1 MDGRERK
8 RRRVSASSGN
18 ERVLRKSTS
27 PSRGPRSG
35 LRGEDEI
42 ESSPPVP
49 ASEDQG
55 GIGGRVF
62 EGDGE
67 SGTGDFEESGP
78 SDGGISISLDSE
90 GDPEPVVA
98 DEGEDLKDAILDTGD
113 DTPLQSPISEPP
125 LDTPRA
131 NRLTPQQPRFHN
143 PPSFKPPN
151 PQLHAHL
158 KALPPAF
165 SPRRKGARYVP
176 GGLAAEVQGWLSH
189 IKGSREV
196 ELKLSILVLE
206 VKEGEGVYLVCGRRM
221 GDNGFKYGGGEEG
234 GEGSEMRVLLAGE
247 GEMTGLG
254 ESARVTEGCVV
265 ETGGLRWDVEL
276 DGMGKWTVACD
287 WRVSGGPVPC

>member
-1 MDGRERK
+1 M
-8 RRRVSASSGN
+8 SASSGN
-18 ERVLRKSTS
+18 EGVLRKSTS
-27 PSRGPRSG
+27 PSRGLRSG
-35 LRGEDEI
+35 FRGDDEI

-55 GIGGRVF
+55 GIRGRGF

-67 SGTGDFEESGP
+67 SGAGDFEESGP
-78 SDGGISISLDSE
+78 SDGGIPICLDSE
-90 GDPEPVVA
+90 ENPEPVVA

-113 DTPLQSPISEPP
+113 DTRLQSPISEPSRG
-125 LDTPRA
+125 TPRED
-131 NRLTPQQPRFHN
+131 RLTPQQPRFHN

-151 PQLHAHL
+151 LQLHSHL

-165 SPRRKGARYVP
+165 SPQRKGARYVP

-196 ELKLSILVLE
+196 ELRLSIRVLE
-206 VKEGEGVYLVCGRRM
+206 VKEREGMYLVRGRRM
-221 GDNGFKYGGGEEG
+221 DDNNRVKYGGGEEG
-234 GEGSEMRVLLAGE
+234 GEGSEGSEMRVLLAAE

-287 WRVSGGPVPC
+287 WRVPSGSVPY